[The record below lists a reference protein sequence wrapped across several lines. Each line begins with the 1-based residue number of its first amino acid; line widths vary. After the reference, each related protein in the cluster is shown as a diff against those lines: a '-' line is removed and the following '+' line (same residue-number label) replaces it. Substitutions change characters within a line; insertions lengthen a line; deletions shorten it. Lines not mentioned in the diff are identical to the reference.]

1 MKIDVTPAFATLSNN
16 PNTEAIY
23 ETLPLLERFVVL
35 MYDRTSN
42 CVSAKEALLDLFPQE
57 PEWTQFHPR
66 LLLSCSMFSEQPTWQ
81 AIAGVRPS

>member
-1 MKIDVTPAFATLSNN
+1 MKIVVTPAFATLSKN

-57 PEWTQFHPR
+57 AE
-66 LLLSCSMFSEQPTWQ
+66 
-81 AIAGVRPS
+81 